1 LITEA
6 SKFPLEIQ
14 RSVNRKSFDMHEIGL
29 MENALAIAL
38 DYATREQATR
48 IHEIALRVGTLSGV
62 EPDALRFAFDMVTQ
76 GTIAEQAQL
85 RIETFPTVCYC
96 PHCQTEFQPTDWGY
110 DCPTCQTWSA
120 SIVQGKE
127 LELASL
133 EVS

>member
-1 LITEA
+1 
-6 SKFPLEIQ
+6 
-14 RSVNRKSFDMHEIGL
+14 MHEVGL

-48 IHEIALRVGTLSGV
+48 IHEIALRVGMLSGV
-62 EPDALRFAFDMVTQ
+62 EPDALRFAFDVVTQ
-76 GTIAEQAQL
+76 GTIAEKAQL
-85 RIETFPTVCYC
+85 RIETCPTVCYC
-96 PHCQTEFQPTDWGY
+96 PHCQAEFHPTDWGY
-110 DCPTCQTWSA
+110 DCPICQVWSL